1 MYSSELGLRISDK
14 KKVSKAVSTNL
25 SGKKKVIISVMDE
38 PFFMLRKPE
47 AGKNFTGN
55 DRYMG
60 YCVDLTKKIAEMLNF
75 EYEIR
80 PVMDKKFGKQDSE
93 GRWDGMVGEL
103 VRNEADAA
111 VAPLTISTQRER
123 AVEFSMPFMN
133 IGISIMISKPKKEV
147 SRLPLLVIFLVL
159 YFNFLLLLFIFNR
172 NREFLVL

>member
-1 MYSSELGLRISDK
+1 
-14 KKVSKAVSTNL
+14 
-25 SGKKKVIISVMDE
+25 MDE

-47 AGKNFTGN
+47 PGKNFTGN

-80 PVMDKKFGKQDSE
+80 PVKDKKFGKQDSE

-133 IGISIMISKPKKEV
+133 IGISIMISKPKKV
-147 SRLPLLVIFLVL
+147 VGWILVVLAIFLYL
-159 YFNFLLLLFIFNR
+159 IYIDFGFYCCR
-172 NREFLVL
+172 NHQIPYMNICLERLKITI